1 MRDLNEHTAI
11 NSSRAKFKQRIAGGA
26 VLLLI
31 LAIFLPFIFSHS
43 QVAQVATPGGES
55 TLNPTANQV
64 AEQTPQPASIATM
77 AQSDQALADA
87 EAQATPAM
95 ANPEAGQAELTQ
107 SMQAANSQPDSELT
121 TAQNEASAALPSPAA
136 SEDYKPMEANPPPEL
151 TLNSQPVQLES
162 AQVSNRSSNRLPP
175 PTASSWVVQVGS
187 FTEPTYAKQLVARL
201 QQQGIKASIQPG
213 PNNTFRVIV
222 GPVNSHKKALG
233 LQQQIKNQFK
243 LSGIV
248 RE

>member
-1 MRDLNEHTAI
+1 MRDLNEHTSI
-11 NSSRAKFKQRIAGGA
+11 HSSRAKFKQRIAGGA

-43 QVAQVATPGGES
+43 HVATPSSES
-55 TLNPTANQV
+55 TLNQTANQV
-64 AEQTPQPASIATM
+64 AEQTPQPASVATM
-77 AQSDQALADA
+77 VQSDQALADA
-87 EAQATPAM
+87 EAQATPAVT
-95 ANPEAGQAELTQ
+95 ANPDAELTQ
-107 SMQAANSQPDSELT
+107 STQAANFQPDSELT
-121 TAQNEASAALPSPAA
+121 TVQNEGSAALPSPVA

-151 TLNSQPVQLES
+151 TLSSQSVQFES
-162 AQVSNRSSNRLPP
+162 GQVSNKSSKRLPP
-175 PTASSWVVQVGS
+175 PAASSWVVQVGS
-187 FTEPTYAKQLVARL
+187 FTEPTYAKQLVAKL
-201 QQQGIKASIQPG
+201 QQQGVKASIQPG

-222 GPVNSHKKALG
+222 GPVNSHKKALV